1 MIGVRS
7 IISPAE
13 AETLLSAIPELTV
26 EVNSNWNKRYQE
38 NLLRIKSGDLYEVA
52 RVIKSLMHR
61 ESRRGLSTGE
71 RKMLHNAK
79 QILISEIVL
88 TEHAEYGEVEAR
100 VDQAMMQ
107 LPVC

>member
-38 NLLRIKSGDLYEVA
+38 NLLGLTVEFPQQGFALLALIPIWLY
-52 RVIKSLMHR
+52 RGRQGYH
-61 ESRRGLSTGE
+61 SRWVQTACYLFYPV
-71 RKMLHNAK
+71 H
-79 QILISEIVL
+79 ILVL
-88 TEHAEYGEVEAR
+88 
-100 VDQAMMQ
+100 AMMVRF
-107 LPVC
+107 LL